1 MSGAAPGMVRGC
13 TGSALA
19 DALLRPR
26 SVALVGV
33 SDDIAKTAA
42 RPLRFLRRAGY
53 GGEVYSVNPTR
64 ATVQGEPAFASLSA
78 LPQRPDHAFILTGTD
93 AAVAA
98 LEDCGRLGVPV
109 ATILAGG
116 FSEAGATGVER
127 ERRLAEIG
135 RSYGVRVLGPSSI
148 GVVNLHERLVLTANA
163 AFAEPDLPEGGVFV
177 ASHSGSLIGAMLSRG
192 KARGVGFAGLVSV
205 GGEVDLSV
213 GEICEAT
220 LDDPKIGG
228 YLLFLETMRNA
239 DALRRFALAAAERGK
254 PVAAYKLGRSAEAAE
269 LAVSHTGALAGE
281 DDVADTFLRECGIAR
296 LDSFDGLLEVMPL
309 LSRIPPRM
317 QSKAGRRPAVGVVTT
332 TGGGA
337 AMAIDQLAIR
347 GVQVSAPSADT
358 VRRLA
363 EVGIEAGEGRL
374 VDLTLA
380 GTRYDVMKAAL
391 GVMQT
396 APEFDLVLAT
406 VGSSARFQPDLAVA
420 PVIDSAREHDKP
432 LAAFIVPEAPEALLR
447 LNAAGVPCF
456 RAPESCAD
464 VIAAALGRRAPRPDL
479 ATPLPFAH
487 QEAGPGA
494 GRTIDEVEAYRLF
507 AHVGV
512 SHAPAAVLT
521 AGDPVPEL
529 PFAYPV
535 VAKVLHPDV
544 AHKTDVG
551 GVVLNIADAE
561 ALSAAMAAIRGRV
574 EAARPG
580 VGVRKILVQPM
591 TRGVGEVLVGL
602 RRDPQV
608 GPVVMLAAGGV
619 LTEIYRDRALRLAPV
634 DRDTALEMIGEV
646 KALQALAGYRGRTAG
661 DLGAVADALVAV
673 SRLALL
679 DDVTVL
685 EAEINPL
692 MVMADGQGAVAV
704 DALVQLATAD
714 ATARSQENDTENS
727 SGRNR

>member
-1 MSGAAPGMVRGC
+1 VSGTAPAAVKGH
-13 TGSALA
+13 TGSDLA
-19 DALLRPR
+19 EALLRPR

-33 SDDIAKTAA
+33 SDDVAKTAA

-53 GGEVYSVNPTR
+53 GGAVYSVNPTR

-78 LPQRPDHAFILTGTD
+78 LPERPDHAFILTGTD
-93 AAVAA
+93 AAIAA
-98 LEDCGRLGVPV
+98 LEECGRLGVPV

-116 FSEAGATGVER
+116 FSEAGGAGIER

-148 GVVNLHERLVLTANA
+148 GVVNVRERLVLTANA

-220 LDDPKIGG
+220 LGDPKIGG
-228 YLLFLETMRNA
+228 YLLFLESMRNA

-254 PVAAYKLGRSAEAAE
+254 PVAVYKLGRSAEAAE

-281 DDVADTFLRECGIAR
+281 DDVADTFLRDCGIAR
-296 LDSFDGLLEVMPL
+296 VESFDGLLEILPL
-309 LSRIPPRM
+309 LNRM
-317 QSKAGRRPAVGVVTT
+317 PVTTARRPAVGVVTT

-347 GVQVSAPSADT
+347 GVRVAAPSPDT

-363 EVGIEAGEGRL
+363 EVGIAAGEGRL

-456 RAPESCAD
+456 RAPESCGD
-464 VIAAALGRRAPRPDL
+464 VIAAALNRRRPRPEL
-479 ATPLPFAH
+479 AMPALPVL
-487 QEAGPGA
+487 PGA
-494 GRTIDEVEAYRLF
+494 GRTIDEAEAYRLF
-507 AHVGV
+507 ASVGV
-512 SHAPAAVLT
+512 PHAPVAVLT
-521 AGDPVPEL
+521 VGEPVPEL
-529 PFAYPV
+529 SFAYPV
-535 VAKVLHPDV
+535 VAKVLHPDI

-551 GVVLNIADAE
+551 GVVLNIADAD
-561 ALSAAMAAIRGRV
+561 ALSAAMAAIRDRV

-580 VGVRKILVQPM
+580 VSVARILVQPM

-602 RRDPQV
+602 RRDPQA

-679 DDVTVL
+679 DGVTVL

-692 MVMADGQGAVAV
+692 MVMADGRGAVAV
-704 DALVQLATAD
+704 DALVRLATAD
-714 ATARSQENDTENS
+714 APAQSQEDDTETR